1 MAAVTAAAM
10 TSVTAAAKAE
20 TEIDCEMPEMPKKM
34 EKEIILSFD
43 YHENY

>member
-1 MAAVTAAAM
+1 VLTAAA
-10 TSVTAAAKAE
+10 TTTATAAAKPE
-20 TEIDCEMPEMPKKM
+20 TEIDCEMTEMPKKM